1 MSSPHTTYD
10 FAKHPGVD
18 LLADGSGV
26 IGYTILGT
34 ESVDAAAVGNSSF
47 EDWLRDIDAVQC
59 ARRCRPGLPAM
70 AGFRGECFLVHKEVL
85 RDWLRGDGSGTACYT
100 CVASADAFPSTAGE
114 EGWFYVTRLELER
127 GVFLRRQWGATQ
139 PARVY
144 LVDHT
149 PESRAS
155 AVAAGR
161 AWVAEREDKRYQE
174 AMDSLLKATESS
186 TIFSSHDFRN
196 PEYFA
201 CGTKELIYH
210 RSYFKELKLFARNAA
225 ADRQGLHK
233 LWCKLW
239 CEGVDTRSGCL
250 PRGGAPDDYVIVPER
265 VLSRLFVLI
274 DSEITKRGFVNAQEL
289 ERQLSARFD
298 ANRGHARKALHNAVD
313 KLRVLSDNVP
323 ASNRQP
329 VYRNQIKELM
339 QQLADISTHV
349 LNMDPF
355 RA

>member
-34 ESVDAAAVGNSSF
+34 ASMSRSNSSF
-47 EDWLRDIDAVQC
+47 EDWLRDIAAAQG

-139 PARVY
+139 PVRVY
-144 LVDHT
+144 LVDRT

-161 AWVAEREDKRYQE
+161 AWLAEREDKRYRE
-174 AMDSLLKATESS
+174 AMDSLL
-186 TIFSSHDFRN
+186 N
-196 PEYFA
+196 
-201 CGTKELIYH
+201 
-210 RSYFKELKLFARNAA
+210 
-225 ADRQGLHK
+225 
-233 LWCKLW
+233 
-239 CEGVDTRSGCL
+239 
-250 PRGGAPDDYVIVPER
+250 
-265 VLSRLFVLI
+265 
-274 DSEITKRGFVNAQEL
+274 SEITKRGFVNAQEL

-323 ASNRQP
+323 ASNRQQ

>member
-1 MSSPHTTYD
+1 
-10 FAKHPGVD
+10 
-18 LLADGSGV
+18 
-26 IGYTILGT
+26 
-34 ESVDAAAVGNSSF
+34 
-47 EDWLRDIDAVQC
+47 
-59 ARRCRPGLPAM
+59 M
-70 AGFRGECFLVHKEVL
+70 AGFRGECFLVRKEVL

-139 PARVY
+139 PVRVY

-161 AWVAEREDKRYQE
+161 AW
-174 AMDSLLKATESS
+174 L
-186 TIFSSHDFRN
+186 
-196 PEYFA
+196 
-201 CGTKELIYH
+201 
-210 RSYFKELKLFARNAA
+210 
-225 ADRQGLHK
+225 AD
-233 LWCKLW
+233 
-239 CEGVDTRSGCL
+239 
-250 PRGGAPDDYVIVPER
+250 
-265 VLSRLFVLI
+265 LSRLFVLI

-323 ASNRQP
+323 ASNRQQ

>member
-47 EDWLRDIDAVQC
+47 EDWLRDIDAAQG

-70 AGFRGECFLVHKEVL
+70 AGFRGECFLVRKEVL

-139 PARVY
+139 PVRVY

-161 AWVAEREDKRYQE
+161 AW
-174 AMDSLLKATESS
+174 L
-186 TIFSSHDFRN
+186 
-196 PEYFA
+196 
-201 CGTKELIYH
+201 
-210 RSYFKELKLFARNAA
+210 
-225 ADRQGLHK
+225 AD
-233 LWCKLW
+233 
-239 CEGVDTRSGCL
+239 
-250 PRGGAPDDYVIVPER
+250 
-265 VLSRLFVLI
+265 LSRLFVLI

-323 ASNRQP
+323 ASNRQQ

>member
-34 ESVDAAAVGNSSF
+34 ASMSRSNSSF
-47 EDWLRDIDAVQC
+47 EDWLRDIDAAQG
-59 ARRCRPGLPAM
+59 ARRCRPGLTAM

-139 PARVY
+139 PVRVY

-161 AWVAEREDKRYQE
+161 AWLA
-174 AMDSLLKATESS
+174 
-186 TIFSSHDFRN
+186 
-196 PEYFA
+196 
-201 CGTKELIYH
+201 
-210 RSYFKELKLFARNAA
+210 
-225 ADRQGLHK
+225 
-233 LWCKLW
+233 
-239 CEGVDTRSGCL
+239 
-250 PRGGAPDDYVIVPER
+250 
-265 VLSRLFVLI
+265 
-274 DSEITKRGFVNAQEL
+274 EL

-298 ANRGHARKALHNAVD
+298 ANRGHAREALHNAVD

-323 ASNRQP
+323 ASNRQQ